1 MSFTIRLANWPTD
14 SKTLAKLRHIVF
26 VEEQN
31 VPIELELDELDS
43 DETTQHFI
51 GELDGI
57 PIATGR
63 LLNTGQLGRI
73 CILKEHRRK
82 GHGTALLKHI
92 VQHALLQPNLP
103 DLSLNAQ
110 TSALALYEQCNFTSD
125 GKTFL
130 DANLPH
136 QRMLFQYKNGN
147 AFAMLFDNSVIR
159 LNNTQQ
165 FSHHLKH
172 IFTCGKRTAHIL
184 STALDPK
191 VFTTEVAD
199 KLSKMARSHRRVDI
213 KILVQDTSALGSYH
227 HPIVDL
233 AQRLPS
239 AITLHKLHEP
249 PYTISEGYA
258 VVDQAFMVYF
268 NDEKNAEGFTTYRAG
283 PEAKTRLEEFTTLW
297 EQHSAPDQN
306 LSRLT
311 L

>member
-1 MSFTIRLANWPTD
+1 MSFSIRLASWSTE
-14 SKTLAKLRHIVF
+14 AKMLTNLRHIVF

-31 VPIELELDELDS
+31 VPIELELDEFDN

-57 PIATGR
+57 PVAAGR
-63 LLNTGQLGRI
+63 LLITGQLGRI

-82 GHGTALLKHI
+82 GYGTALLKHI
-92 VQHALLQPNLP
+92 AQHALRQPNLP
-103 DLSLNAQ
+103 NLSLNAQ
-110 TSALALYEQCNFTSD
+110 TSALGLYEQCYFTPN
-125 GKTFL
+125 GETFL

-136 QRMLFQYKNGN
+136 QRMLFQHENGS
-147 AFAMLFDNSVIR
+147 AFATLFDNSVIR
-159 LNNTQQ
+159 LNNAQY

-172 IFTCGKRTAHIL
+172 IFACGKRTAYIL

-191 VFTTEVAD
+191 VFTTEVAN
-199 KLSKMARSHRRVDI
+199 KLSKMARSHHRVDI
-213 KILVQDTSALGSYH
+213 KILVQDTSSLGSNH

-239 AITLHKLHEP
+239 SITLHKLHEP

-258 VVDQAFMVYF
+258 VVDQSFMVYF
-268 NDEKNAEGFTTYRAG
+268 NDEKNVEGFATYRAG
-283 PEAKTRLEEFTTLW
+283 PESKTRLEEFTTLW

-306 LSRLT
+306 LSRLM

>member
-1 MSFTIRLANWPTD
+1 MSFSIKLASWSTEA
-14 SKTLAKLRHIVF
+14 KTLTNLRHIVF

-31 VPIELELDELDS
+31 VPVELELDEFDS

-51 GELDGI
+51 GELDDI
-57 PIATGR
+57 PVATGR

-82 GHGTALLKHI
+82 GYGITLLKYM
-92 VQHALLQPNLP
+92 VQHALLQPGLHN
-103 DLSLNAQ
+103 LSLNAQ
-110 TSALALYEQCNFTSD
+110 TSAVTLYEQCNFTSD

-136 QRMLFQYKNGN
+136 QRMFFQHENGS

-159 LNNTQQ
+159 LNNAQH
-165 FSHHLKH
+165 FSQHLKH
-172 IFTCGKRTAHIL
+172 IFSCGKRTVYIL
-184 STALDPK
+184 STTLNPK
-191 VFTTEVAD
+191 IFTKEVSD
-199 KLSKMARSHRRVDI
+199 KLSKMARTHRGVDI
-213 KILVQDTSALGSYH
+213 KILVQDTSALGGYH
-227 HPIVDL
+227 HPIVNL

-258 VVDQAFMVYF
+258 VVDQSFMVYF
-268 NDEKNAEGFTTYRAG
+268 NDEKNEEGFATYRAG
-283 PEAKTRLEEFTTLW
+283 PESKTRREEFTTLW

-306 LSRLT
+306 LTRLM